1 MKADGSNLIL
11 VNDMVDCSAMP
22 GITSVDNS
30 SSSDGLQE
38 IILELSLLKSV
49 KTHYLLRFYCAV
61 LSQ

>member
-1 MKADGSNLIL
+1 MCVGGTDESIDDSNLIL

-22 GITSVDNS
+22 GITSVENS

-49 KTHYLLRFYCAV
+49 KLHYF
-61 LSQ
+61 